1 MSRSAVTERPVGP
14 RDLAD
19 WLLARGRHWVTTAEA
34 AELLGIPEVHVSP
47 TLARWQRQGSLFSP
61 TKGLY
66 VAIPPEFRLW
76 GAVPASHF
84 IDAMMAHLDHPYY
97 VGRLSAAEVH
107 GYAHQRPQVFQV
119 ITTAQLRDRSFG
131 RVRVAFST
139 SRRAAERPVVE
150 VNTPTGTMRVSTR
163 ETTVLDLVARPDES
177 GSLDNVA
184 TIIGEMLDDASLDIQ
199 ALAAVADGYPT
210 SVGQRVGWL
219 LDFMADHMGVQAA
232 TEPLHRGLSRSA
244 AVWLDPSGPREG
256 QVDERWNVIAN
267 EEPQP
272 ES

>member
-1 MSRSAVTERPVGP
+1 
-14 RDLAD
+14 
-19 WLLARGRHWVTTAEA
+19 VTTAEA
-34 AELLGIPEVHVSP
+34 SELLGIPEAHVSP

-76 GAVPASHF
+76 GTVPASHF
-84 IDAMMAHLDHPYY
+84 IDAMMGHLGHPYY

-107 GYAHQRPQVFQV
+107 GYGHQRPQVFQV

-131 RVRVAFST
+131 RVRIAFST
-139 SRRAAERPVVE
+139 SRHAAERPAVD

-163 ETTVLDLVARPDES
+163 ETTVFDLVAHPNES

-184 TIIGEMLDDASLDIQ
+184 TILGEMLDDAALDFQ
-199 ALAAVADGYPT
+199 ALAALADGYPA

-219 LDFMADHMGVQAA
+219 IDFMAEYVDVQAS
-232 TEPLHRGLSRSA
+232 TEPLHRRLSRSA
-244 AVWLDPSGPREG
+244 AVMLDPSGPREG
-256 QVDERWNVIAN
+256 QVDERWHVIVN

-272 ES
+272 D

>member
-1 MSRSAVTERPVGP
+1 MREAQIIERPAGP
-14 RDLAD
+14 RDLAG
-19 WLLARGRHWVTTAEA
+19 WLLARGRHSVTTAEA
-34 AELLGIPEVHVSP
+34 AELLGIPEAHVSP

-76 GAVPASHF
+76 GTVPASHF
-84 IDAMMAHLDHPYY
+84 IDAMMRFVGHPYY
-97 VGRLSAAEVH
+97 VARLSAAEVH

-119 ITTAQLRDRSFG
+119 ITTAQLRDRSFE
-131 RVRVAFST
+131 RVRIAFST
-139 SRRAAERPVVE
+139 SRHAGERAVVE

-163 ETTVLDLVARPDES
+163 ETTVFDLVARPDES

-184 TIIGEMLDDASLDIQ
+184 TIIGEMLDDTALDIQ
-199 ALAAVADGYPT
+199 ALAAVAAGYPM

-219 LDFMADHMGVQAA
+219 LDFMAEQMSAEAV
-232 TEPLHRGLSRSA
+232 TEPLHQGVSRGA
-244 AVWLDPSGPREG
+244 AVLLDTSGPREG
-256 QVDERWNVIAN
+256 QIDERWNVIVN
-267 EEPQP
+267 QQPQP

>member
-1 MSRSAVTERPVGP
+1 
-14 RDLAD
+14 
-19 WLLARGRHWVTTAEA
+19 VTTAEA
-34 AELLGIPEVHVSP
+34 AELLGIPEAHVSP

-84 IDAMMAHLDHPYY
+84 IDAMMGHLGHPYY

-131 RVRVAFST
+131 RVRIAFST
-139 SRRAAERPVVE
+139 SRHAAERPIVE

-163 ETTVLDLVARPDES
+163 ETTVFDLVARPDES

-184 TIIGEMLDDASLDIQ
+184 TIIGEMLDDASLDIE
-199 ALAAVADGYPT
+199 ALAAVAEGYPA
-210 SVGQRVGWL
+210 SVGQRVGCL
-219 LDFMADHMGVQAA
+219 LDFMAEHMSVQAA
-232 TEPLHRGLSRSA
+232 TEPLHRRMNRNTP
-244 AVWLDPSGPREG
+244 VMLDPSGRRDG
-256 QVDERWNVIAN
+256 RVDERWNVVVN
-267 EEPQP
+267 EQPQP

>member
-1 MSRSAVTERPVGP
+1 MSADTATERPAGP
-14 RDLAD
+14 RDLAG

-34 AELLGIPEVHVSP
+34 AELLGIPETHVSP

-84 IDAMMAHLDHPYY
+84 IDATMEHLGHPYY
-97 VGRLSAAEVH
+97 VARLSAAEVH

-119 ITTAQLRDRSFG
+119 ITAAQLRDRSFG
-131 RVRVAFST
+131 RVRVSFST
-139 SRRAAERPVVE
+139 SRHAGERPVVD

-163 ETTVLDLVARPDES
+163 ETTVFDLVARPDES

-184 TIIGEMLDDASLDIQ
+184 TIVGEMLDDASLDSD
-199 ALAAVADGYPT
+199 ALAAVSDGYPA

-219 LDFMADHMGVQAA
+219 LDFMAEQMGAEAVS
-232 TEPLHRGLSRSA
+232 EPLHRRLRRGG
-244 AVWLDPSGPREG
+244 AVMLDSSGPREG
-256 QVDERWNVIAN
+256 EIDERWHVIVN
-267 EEPQP
+267 EELQA